1 MYIARLQ
8 GYPPDPNAAC
18 GRKGPRP
25 LAVERSVTLRY
36 IASVSFG
43 KDSLA
48 MLLLL
53 LEKEMPLDEVIFY
66 NSEMEFQAIYDI
78 RDRMRPVL
86 EQRGI
91 RFTEVKPDAP
101 FLYYMLEKPIN
112 SRKNGFHHGYGWCGG
127 PCRWG
132 TKLKMNALDSLALDA
147 EKHYVGI
154 AADELDRLE
163 KLKAPK
169 CSPLA
174 EEGITEADCL
184 EYCYQRGFFWEEND
198 VRLYDI
204 LDRVSCW
211 CCKNKNRKELK
222 AIYQYLPHYWSRLKE
237 LQAQIPMPMKP
248 YSRMGVPYGNVFD
261 LEKVFEREIREESS
275 VPLSKRRAA

>member
-1 MYIARLQ
+1 
-8 GYPPDPNAAC
+8 
-18 GRKGPRP
+18 
-25 LAVERSVTLRY
+25 
-36 IASVSFG
+36 
-43 KDSLA
+43 

-53 LEKEMPLDEVIFY
+53 LEKGMPLDEVIFY

-132 TKLKMNALDSLALDA
+132 TKLKMNALDSLALDT
-147 EKHYVGI
+147 EKHYIGI

-174 EEGITEADCL
+174 EEGMTECT
-184 EYCYQRGFFWEEND
+184 GTG
-198 VRLYDI
+198 
-204 LDRVSCW
+204 
-211 CCKNKNRKELK
+211 
-222 AIYQYLPHYWSRLKE
+222 YLRNAGKGG
-237 LQAQIPMPMKP
+237 M
-248 YSRMGVPYGNVFD
+248 
-261 LEKVFEREIREESS
+261 ERES
-275 VPLSKRRAA
+275 VGKPAISKGLGAVWAGIRAAAYHLS

>member
-1 MYIARLQ
+1 M
-8 GYPPDPNAAC
+8 
-18 GRKGPRP
+18 
-25 LAVERSVTLRY
+25 LRH

-53 LEKEMPLDEVIFY
+53 LEKGMPLDEVIFY

-174 EEGITEADCL
+174 EAGMTEADCL

-261 LEKVFEREIREESS
+261 LEKVFEKEIREESS
-275 VPLSKRRAA
+275 VPPSKRKRRRHESTR

>member
-1 MYIARLQ
+1 M
-8 GYPPDPNAAC
+8 
-18 GRKGPRP
+18 RK
-25 LAVERSVTLRY
+25 V
-36 IASVSFG
+36 ASVSFG

-53 LEKEMPLDEVIFY
+53 LEQKRPLDEVIFY

-78 RDRMRPVL
+78 RDRIKPVL

-91 RFTEVKPDAP
+91 RFTEVKPGVP
-101 FLYYMLEKPIN
+101 FLYHMLDRPVN
-112 SRKNGFHHGYGWCGG
+112 SKKNGFHLGYGWCGG

-132 TKLKMNALDSLALDA
+132 TKLKTRSLDGVALDA
-147 EKHYVGI
+147 KVHYVGV
-154 AADELDRLE
+154 ALDEPERLARLE
-163 KLKAPK
+163 APK

-174 EEGITEADCL
+174 EAGMTEADCL
-184 EYCYQRGFFWEEND
+184 AYCYERGFFWEENGI
-198 VRLYDI
+198 RLYDI

-222 AIYQYLPHYWSRLKE
+222 AIYQFLPQYWERLKE

-248 YSRMGVPYGNVFD
+248 YSRKGIPYGNVFD
-261 LEKVFEREIREESS
+261 LEKVFEREIQAETSGT
-275 VPLSKRRAA
+275 VPKQKRRRLEQSR

>member
-1 MYIARLQ
+1 
-8 GYPPDPNAAC
+8 
-18 GRKGPRP
+18 
-25 LAVERSVTLRY
+25 
-36 IASVSFG
+36 
-43 KDSLA
+43 
-48 MLLLL
+48 
-53 LEKEMPLDEVIFY
+53 
-66 NSEMEFQAIYDI
+66 MEFQAIYDI

-174 EEGITEADCL
+174 EEGITEADC
-184 EYCYQRGFFWEEND
+184 WN
-198 VRLYDI
+198 I
-204 LDRVSCW
+204 
-211 CCKNKNRKELK
+211 
-222 AIYQYLPHYWSRLKE
+222 AISGEFSGKKTTSGCMTSWTGSP
-237 LQAQIPMPMKP
+237 A
-248 YSRMGVPYGNVFD
+248 G
-261 LEKVFEREIREESS
+261 
-275 VPLSKRRAA
+275 AARTRTGKS

>member
-1 MYIARLQ
+1 M
-8 GYPPDPNAAC
+8 
-18 GRKGPRP
+18 
-25 LAVERSVTLRY
+25 RSV
-36 IASVSFG
+36 ASVSFG

-53 LEKEMPLDEVIFY
+53 LERDTRLDEVIFY
-66 NSEMEFQAIYDI
+66 HSGMEFQAIYDI
-78 RDRMRPVL
+78 RDRIKPVL

-91 RFTEVKPDAP
+91 RFTEVKPGVP
-101 FLYYMLEKPIN
+101 FLYNMLDRPVN
-112 SRKNGFHHGYGWCGG
+112 SKKNGFHLGYGWCGG
-127 PCRWG
+127 PSRWG
-132 TKLKMNALDSLALDA
+132 TRLKINALDGLGLDA
-147 EKHYVGI
+147 EKHYIGI
-154 AADELDRLE
+154 AADEQDRLE

-174 EEGITEADCL
+174 EAGMTEAECL
-184 EYCYQRGFFWEEND
+184 EFCYQRGFFWEENG

-222 AIYQYLPHYWSRLKE
+222 AIYQFLPQYWEKLKE

-248 YSRMGVPYGNVFD
+248 YRRGGVPYGSVFD
-261 LEKVFEREIREESS
+261 LEKIFEREIQAEKNGTSPKEKWRQHEQS
-275 VPLSKRRAA
+275 R

>member
-1 MYIARLQ
+1 M
-8 GYPPDPNAAC
+8 
-18 GRKGPRP
+18 
-25 LAVERSVTLRY
+25 RY

-112 SRKNGFHHGYGWCGG
+112 SRKNGFHHGYGW
-127 PCRWG
+127 R
-132 TKLKMNALDSLALDA
+132 SL
-147 EKHYVGI
+147 
-154 AADELDRLE
+154 
-163 KLKAPK
+163 
-169 CSPLA
+169 PL
-174 EEGITEADCL
+174 GNQTE
-184 EYCYQRGFFWEEND
+184 N
-198 VRLYDI
+198 
-204 LDRVSCW
+204 
-211 CCKNKNRKELK
+211 
-222 AIYQYLPHYWSRLKE
+222 
-237 LQAQIPMPMKP
+237 
-248 YSRMGVPYGNVFD
+248 
-261 LEKVFEREIREESS
+261 ER
-275 VPLSKRRAA
+275 PG